1 MPKEI
6 CCFTDCKKKL
16 TLTSLQCKCEMKF
29 CDMHRYPEDHACTFD
44 YKAEGKAN
52 LQKYMSTAVIAKKLE
67 AI

>member
-6 CCFTDCKKKL
+6 CCFIDCKKKL

-29 CDMHRYPEDHACTFD
+29 CDMHRYPEDHACSFD
-44 YKAEGKAN
+44 YIAQGKAN
-52 LQKYMSTAVIAKKLE
+52 LQKYMSTAVIAKKVE

>member
-6 CCFTDCKKKL
+6 CSFTECKKKL

-29 CDMHRYPEDHACTFD
+29 CDMHRYPEDHACAFD

-67 AI
+67 VI

>member
-6 CCFTDCKKKL
+6 CSFIDCKRKL

-29 CDMHRYPEDHACTFD
+29 CDMHRYPEDHACSFD
-44 YKAEGKAN
+44 YRAKGKED
-52 LQKYMSTAVIAKKLE
+52 LKKYMSTAVIAKKLE